1 MYRNGYA
8 NCSKEA
14 RMTTIS
20 VLLACFL
27 GIGLFTRSWNNRTRV
42 LVSGAIIVMLVYLY
56 LT

>member
-1 MYRNGYA
+1 
-8 NCSKEA
+8 
-14 RMTTIS
+14 MTTIS